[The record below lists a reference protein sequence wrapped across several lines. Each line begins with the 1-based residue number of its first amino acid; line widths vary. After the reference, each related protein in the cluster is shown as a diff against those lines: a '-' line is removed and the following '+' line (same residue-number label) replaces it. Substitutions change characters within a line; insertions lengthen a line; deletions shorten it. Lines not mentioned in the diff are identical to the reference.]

1 MTAAAAYTAPV
12 PAEPRALLLAVA
24 RDPLAPETL
33 ALAAGIGITW
43 GWPLGPVRGG
53 VLGLTAAASSA
64 LFAQYFPGASG
75 LLAATHSP
83 SAPAVEDPRSDEFA
97 DLLELLLAHRQD
109 DSAQTEWI
117 ARAVAAACLGDNHL
131 WEDLALPDRASLSAL
146 LGAYFPALVM
156 QNTHNLR
163 WKRFFYR
170 QLCERA
176 EVSLCKAP
184 SCGVCSDYAA
194 CFGGGEEVAPAP
206 ALRASTERNPG

>member
-1 MTAAAAYTAPV
+1 MNATATCITPAPAAPH
-12 PAEPRALLLAVA
+12 ALLLAAA
-24 RDPLAPETL
+24 REPLAPETL

-43 GWPLGPVRGG
+43 SWLLGPVRGG

-64 LFAQYFPGASG
+64 LFERYFPAASG
-75 LLAATHSP
+75 LLATHRFP
-83 SAPAVEDPRSDEFA
+83 SAPALPHAREDEFA
-97 DLLELLLAHRQD
+97 DLLELLLMYRQD

-131 WEDLALPDRASLSAL
+131 WEDLALPSRASLSAL
-146 LGAYFPALVM
+146 LGAYFPALVV
-156 QNTHNLR
+156 QNTHDLR

-176 EVSLCKAP
+176 NVSLCKAP

-194 CFGGGEEVAPAP
+194 CFGGDADRSPILAPRTSPEPTA
-206 ALRASTERNPG
+206 R

>member
-1 MTAAAAYTAPV
+1 MTAAAAYTAQM

-24 RDPLAPETL
+24 REPVAPETL

-43 GWPLGPVRGG
+43 GWLLGPVRGG
-53 VLGLTAAASSA
+53 VLGLTEAASGA
-64 LFAQYFPGASG
+64 LFERYFPGASR
-75 LLAATHSP
+75 LLASLHSP
-83 SAPAVEDPRSDEFA
+83 SAPAVADPRLDEFA
-97 DLLELLLAHRQD
+97 DLLELLLAYRQD

-131 WEDLALPDRASLSAL
+131 WEDLALPGRASLSAL
-146 LGAYFPALVM
+146 LGAYFPALVI

-194 CFGGGEEVAPAP
+194 CFGGDAEVSPAPAP
-206 ALRASTERNPG
+206 RASTEPNPG

>member
-1 MTAAAAYTAPV
+1 MTAAAACTAQV

-24 RDPLAPETL
+24 REPAAPETL

-43 GWPLGPVRGG
+43 GWLLGSVRGG
-53 VLGLTAAASSA
+53 VLGLTEAASST
-64 LFAQYFPGASG
+64 LFERYFPGASG
-75 LLAATHSP
+75 LLTSRHSLRTPAAS
-83 SAPAVEDPRSDEFA
+83 DPRLDEFA

-131 WEDLALPDRASLSAL
+131 WEDLALPSRASLSAL

-170 QLCERA
+170 LLCERA

-194 CFGGGEEVAPAP
+194 CFGGDADVSPVPAP
-206 ALRASTERNPG
+206 RASPAPHPG